1 MEKEEIKA
9 IADLSMDK
17 NFLIISDEIYEK
29 IIYDGTVEMR
39 GAGGAV
45 GMKDAI
51 VARGVRGF
59 GRGFCGSEERGHED
73 IETGPPDP
81 LATVAVGG
89 FTPLSYPSSSLFPGP
104 AKIGRASCRER
115 V

>member
-1 MEKEEIKA
+1 
-9 IADLSMDK
+9 
-17 NFLIISDEIYEK
+17 
-29 IIYDGTVEMR
+29 MR

-59 GRGFCGSEERGHED
+59 GRGFCGSGERGHED

-89 FTPLSYPSSSLFPGP
+89 FTPLSHPSSSLFPGLG
-104 AKIGRASCRER
+104 KVTVIG
-115 V
+115 